1 MCISKEV
8 NEIIS
13 CCSVPITSLTP
24 PPTPP
29 PACAHTVSRK
39 ATPTHS
45 CPAPSSPLPPD
56 RHRPTRTSLGSRPS
70 DMERPWRTALLFPSR
85 GWRGACFP
93 PLPFRTQTG
102 MYLGQPG
109 RGWTCQGSAGGMGVA
124 MTASFRF
131 LAFLSLAPSSLS
143 PRSRPAR
150 ADAPASPGPG
160 SGWGKSLSFL
170 SGQPPL
176 LTVRTMRRP
185 PPPSTRTHIPHS
197 PRHAPLAGGGSLHP
211 RKRAMEQFTAATSS
225 WSSFLSGDKRRG
237 CKPVAA

>member
-1 MCISKEV
+1 MSISKEV

-13 CCSVPITSLTP
+13 CCSVTITPLTRPHTPTSVCTHCEQKRNPHPLLPRALLTP
-24 PPTPP
+24 P
-29 PACAHTVSRK
+29 
-39 ATPTHS
+39 
-45 CPAPSSPLPPD
+45 
-56 RHRPTRTSLGSRPS
+56 SRPAQT
-70 DMERPWRTALLFPSR
+70 DQNFPWVAAQRYGEPWRGALLFPSR

-150 ADAPASPGPG
+150 ADAAASPGPG
-160 SGWGKSLSFL
+160 SGWGESLAFL

-176 LTVRTMRRP
+176 LTLRTMRRP

-237 CKPVAA
+237 YKPVAA